1 MVQQPVQTG
10 GCAVGTGAGG
20 TETDRALSLFTT
32 ALEVLAGGT
41 TACTCTSRWYNSLL
55 VVLAGGRETDRA
67 PPNT

>member
-41 TACTCTSRWYNSLL
+41 TAY
-55 VVLAGGRETDRA
+55 
-67 PPNT
+67 